1 MPSFITLTLVANTSA
16 VIVLPI
22 LCGSLWYITSSK
34 FYIGSKYKNGALE
47 HLTLAIL
54 FILSIWGS
62 YQAIFVIRGILN
74 F

>member
-1 MPSFITLTLVANTSA
+1 MPAFISLAIIVNAAT

-34 FYIGSKYKNGALE
+34 AYIGAEHKNHWWE
-47 HLTLAIL
+47 NTVLAFL

-62 YQAIFVIRGILN
+62 YEAFIAITDAI
-74 F
+74 